1 VDQVSDCI
9 ALTDD
14 PGDCARLTRADNPG
28 MSATVLPPP
37 RIGNLQLSSGLML
50 APMSGYADAAF
61 RLELR
66 RLGPVGLAWTEL
78 VSPRKL
84 LEGSVETELILR
96 AAPGDRP
103 LAVQLYGADR
113 EHLLEAARRLFDR
126 GIDVLDFNLGCPAR
140 KVARK
145 GGGAALLERPEEA
158 ARLAAEL
165 VAAAAGR
172 APVTAKI
179 RLGPDRAHVNAPELS
194 RLLESAGVAAITVHG
209 RTADE
214 PYDRPVDLAGIRQVV
229 EAVKSIPVFANGDV
243 DSARSARR
251 TLEATGAA
259 GLVIGRAALADPW
272 IFQEIAADLA
282 GRGFRRPG
290 RAERAAFLVG
300 HFLTLLGLRG
310 EEMACRQLRKW
321 GGYYGPALG
330 LSGAQRRRFATL
342 AKAGEVEA
350 LAREALTGSGLPGG

>member
-1 VDQVSDCI
+1 MPL
-9 ALTDD
+9 A
-14 PGDCARLTRADNPG
+14 
-28 MSATVLPPP
+28 PP
-37 RIGNLQLSSGLML
+37 RIGSLQLSSGLML

-66 RLGPVGLAWTEL
+66 RLGHVGLAWTEL

-84 LEGSVETELILR
+84 LEGSAETELILK

-113 EHLLEAARRLFDR
+113 EHLLEAARRLLDR

-179 RLGPDRAHVNAPELS
+179 RLGADRAHVNAPELS
-194 RLLESAGVAAITVHG
+194 RLLESAGVAALTVHG

-272 IFQEIAADLA
+272 VFARIAADCA
-282 GRGFRRPG
+282 GEGFREPTRE
-290 RAERAAFLVG
+290 AHLAFLLG
-300 HFLTLLGLRG
+300 HFRALVALRG

-330 LSGAQRRRFATL
+330 LSGAQRRRFATF

-350 LAREALTGSGLPGG
+350 LAREGIRGT